1 MKPLIV
7 LLVLLLAPALVA
19 EQRAETAIHPGRADS
34 AAADPDGPEPFACLT
49 LPVPAGLTGGWARR
63 RAAPASAWTEGRKR
77 LLLVRVDFSDLP
89 GAPFTPE
96 RGTNLLTELDAF
108 FTEMSYG
115 KAGFQAAGSG
125 SDFTSVLRMPRTAA
139 LYGLL
144 DPSQL
149 RNDALAAARNTGF
162 DPARYDLDVIC
173 FGNVSG
179 FKFTGFA
186 YVGVR
191 GAWVKN
197 AFTHCGPIAHE
208 LGHNLGLNHANLWDT
223 GGYSILGPGR
233 EVEYGDTSDTMSLN
247 TGTSRHFNARTKRL
261 LDWLTDEQVATPQ
274 ASGRL
279 RLFAHDIA
287 APAAG
292 PRAIRIARD
301 PRTNYWLEF
310 RARHTNSPTSGSSLA
325 LRWANATNRPT
336 LLLDTTPGSPPGA
349 RDAFLRPG
357 HTFSDPAL
365 GLHVTVLGRTNTE
378 PPALDLDL
386 QFGTFP
392 GNRPPSASIRPSEV
406 QVAPGQS
413 VAFTVDASD
422 PDADGLSYGWD
433 TFDETAHPD
442 APGLTRSFT
451 TAGEHLVD
459 CVVSDRR
466 GGTTR
471 VRSIV
476 RVGNPGGARLAG
488 TVLRNGQPLD
498 GARLV
503 TAAGRVTVTDRDGR
517 YLIPGLTNGP
527 QSLTPYLA
535 GHAFVPRRAEAVITG
550 ADLTLPPFTAHAY
563 SDLESVD
570 LQSAA
575 AAWRYLDNGTDPG
588 AAWRTNSFQDAAW
601 KSGPAPLGY
610 GMPGLGTTVSFGPN
624 PNGKWVTTFFRR
636 SFTVDDP
643 SAWLALIL
651 HLQRD
656 DGAVAYL
663 NGIEVARSNLKE
675 DAFNFLTFALE
686 DVSGAAET
694 DWFQFEI
701 NPALLR
707 PGTNLLAVEV
717 HQFTNTTPDCRFDAR
732 LEGLRLPTAPPPP
745 PVMEFALAG
754 DTLTICLRG
763 RAGSRFRIET
773 SPDLKSWSPGAT
785 VLLDAAGSA
794 CIEVALPGGDA
805 ARFFRAI
812 EAR

>member
-1 MKPLIV
+1 MRLLIV
-7 LLVLLLAPALVA
+7 LLILLSAPALFA
-19 EQRAETAIHPGRADS
+19 EHRPGAGTHPDRSDPAT
-34 AAADPDGPEPFACLT
+34 ADPDAAEPFACVAMPA
-49 LPVPAGLTGGWARR
+49 PVSLLGEWARR

-89 GAPFTPE
+89 GAPFTPD
-96 RGTNLLTELDAF
+96 RGTNLVAELDAF

-115 KAGFQAAGSG
+115 KAGFLAVGAG
-125 SDFTSVLRMPRTAA
+125 SDFTPVLRMSRTAA

-149 RNDALAAARNTGF
+149 RNDALAAARNAGF
-162 DPARYDLDVIC
+162 DPARYDLDVLC

-197 AFTHCGPIAHE
+197 AFTHAGPIAHE

-223 GGYSILGPGR
+223 GGFSILGPGR
-233 EVEYGDTSDTMSLN
+233 EMEYGDSSDTMSLN

-261 LDWLTDEQVATPQ
+261 LDWLTDDQVATPQ

-279 RLFAHDIA
+279 RLFAHDVA
-287 APAAG
+287 APSSG

-310 RARHTNSPTSGSSLA
+310 RTRHTNSPTSGSSLA

-336 LLLDTTPGSPPGA
+336 LLIDTTPGSPPGA

-378 PPALDLDL
+378 PPALDLEL

-392 GNRPPSASIRPSEV
+392 GNRPPSASIRPAEV
-406 QVAPGQS
+406 QVAPGQT
-413 VAFTVDASD
+413 VGFTVEATD

-433 TFDETAHPD
+433 TSDETAHPD
-442 APGLTRSFT
+442 APALTRSFDAT
-451 TAGEHLVD
+451 GEYLVD

-476 RVGNPGGARLAG
+476 RVGNPAGARLAG
-488 TVLRNGQPLD
+488 TVLRNGHPVD

-503 TAAGRVTVTDRDGR
+503 AASGRVAITDRDGR
-517 YLIPGLTNGP
+517 FLIPGLTNGP
-527 QSLTPYLA
+527 QLLTPYLA
-535 GHAFVPRRAEAVITG
+535 GHAFVPRRAEAVISG
-550 ADLTLPPFTAHAY
+550 VDLAVPPFTAHAF
-563 SDLESVD
+563 SDLEPVD

-575 AAWRYLDNGTDPG
+575 ATWRYLDNGTDPG
-588 AAWRTNSFQDAAW
+588 SAWRTNSFQDAGW

-610 GMPGLGTTVSFGPN
+610 GMPGLGTTVGFGPN

-636 SFTVDDP
+636 NFTVDDP

-686 DVSGAAET
+686 EVSGAAET
-694 DWFQFEI
+694 DWFQFEV

-707 PGTNLLAVEV
+707 PGTNLIAVEV
-717 HQFTNTTPDCRFDAR
+717 HQSTNNTPDCRFDAR
-732 LEGLRLPTAPPPP
+732 LEGLRLPTTPPPP

-754 DTLTICLRG
+754 NRLTICLRG

-773 SPDLKSWSPGAT
+773 SSTLGAWIPGAT
-785 VLLDAAGSA
+785 VLLDVTGSA
-794 CIEVALPGGDA
+794 CVEVDLAQGDV